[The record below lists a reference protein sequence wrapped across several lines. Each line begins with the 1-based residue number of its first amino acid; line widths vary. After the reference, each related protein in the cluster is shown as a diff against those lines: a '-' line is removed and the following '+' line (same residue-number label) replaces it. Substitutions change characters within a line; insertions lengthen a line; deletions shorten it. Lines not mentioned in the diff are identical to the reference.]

1 MPQKSSRLKK
11 VNISEGT
18 AITQKNSRLKK
29 INIPEENIILQKS
42 PKLKKVYI
50 PEGTSM
56 PQKDRKSKKIN
67 IPEKTTITQKTPI
80 STKKPPSAPAGVFT
94 AYKKDGTPYFRSSI
108 TYRGKHISLGS
119 YQKSSAAH
127 SAYLLATRLVSEKKP
142 PLSCCAVED
151 YPLLGTALPFEK
163 WVCLLNFRNN
173 GIYCHTPIY
182 LQNRFFLYY
191 LNPSTPLKFDAD
203 DLFYYMRRK
212 IMQRGGHLFVSD
224 YGMQVSV
231 LSRYGIHSHA
241 VAGRDY
247 RFVNGDSLDY
257 RYSNIEIINHYHGV
271 TKRLH
276 RGHDIFTARI
286 HIKGNYLVGRYLTET
301 EAAVAYN
308 KAADYLN
315 KKGFTKNFP
324 RNYIEE
330 LSEREYAKLY
340 ATTRI
345 GRKIREYPDKI
356 GLSNM

>member
-1 MPQKSSRLKK
+1 MVQLYKRKTKGERSMNQPLTG
-11 VNISEGT
+11 VYT
-18 AITQKNSRLKK
+18 AR
-29 INIPEENIILQKS
+29 
-42 PKLKKVYI
+42 
-50 PEGTSM
+50 
-56 PQKDRKSKKIN
+56 R
-67 IPEKTTITQKTPI
+67 
-80 STKKPPSAPAGVFT
+80 
-94 AYKKDGTPYFRSSI
+94 KDGSTYFRASL
-108 TYRGKHISLGS
+108 TYRNKHISLGS
-119 YQKSSAAH
+119 HDDRQKAHEIYLTASA
-127 SAYLLATRLVSEKKP
+127 LLKDTSIRLEDYREDS
-142 PLSCCAVED
+142 PLS
-151 YPLLGTALPFEK
+151 FEK
-163 WVCLLNFRNN
+163 WVCLLNFRDN

-191 LNPSTPLKFDAD
+191 LAPSTPLKFDAD

-224 YGMQVSV
+224 YGMQVSI

-247 RFVNGDSLDY
+247 RFVNGDPLDY

-286 HIKGNYLVGRYLTET
+286 HINGNYLVGRYLSEA
-301 EAAVAYN
+301 EAAIAYN

-315 KKGFTKNFP
+315 RKGFVKNYP

-340 ATTRI
+340 AAIRI
-345 GRKIREYPDKI
+345 GRKIRDYPDKI
-356 GLSNM
+356 NLSCN

>member
-1 MPQKSSRLKK
+1 MVPEYSIPPKK
-11 VNISEGT
+11 VIQEEIAAQEQIDILEERALQEQTATYKGT
-18 AITQKNSRLKK
+18 I
-29 INIPEENIILQKS
+29 
-42 PKLKKVYI
+42 V
-50 PEGTSM
+50 
-56 PQKDRKSKKIN
+56 
-67 IPEKTTITQKTPI
+67 PEKPTP
-80 STKKPPSAPAGVFT
+80 SCPSGVFP
-94 AYKKDGTPYFRSSI
+94 AHKKDGTPYYRSSI

-119 YQKSSAAH
+119 YQNAHTAH
-127 SAYLLATRLVSEKKP
+127 SVYLLASRLLNEKNT
-142 PLSCCAVED
+142 PLAGCTVDDHPS
-151 YPLLGTALPFEK
+151 LGGELPFEK
-163 WVCLLNFRNN
+163 WVCLLNFRDN

-191 LNPSTPLKFDAD
+191 LAPSTPLKFDAD

-224 YGMQVSV
+224 YGMQVSI

-247 RFVNGDSLDY
+247 RFVNGDPLDY

-286 HIKGNYLVGRYLTET
+286 HINGNYLVGRYLSEA
-301 EAAVAYN
+301 EAAIAYN

-315 KKGFTKNFP
+315 RKGFTKNYP

-340 ATTRI
+340 AAIRI
-345 GRKIREYPDKI
+345 GRKIRDYPDKI
-356 GLSNM
+356 NLSCNQLKEI